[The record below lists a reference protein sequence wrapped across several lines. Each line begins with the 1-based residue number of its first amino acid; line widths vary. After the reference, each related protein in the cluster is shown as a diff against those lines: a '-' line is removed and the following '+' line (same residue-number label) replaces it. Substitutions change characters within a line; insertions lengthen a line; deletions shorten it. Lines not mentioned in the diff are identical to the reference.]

1 MIDLLEK
8 MLSEESE
15 SYNPDRYCT
24 IVEIID
30 LFKQNN

>member
-1 MIDLLEK
+1 MLELLEK

-15 SYNPDRYCT
+15 SYNPDRYYT

-30 LFKQNN
+30 LFKNNN